1 MSRQQKMIAI
11 TLAPSQPLF
20 FLYGLLGVFTS
31 ACLQFIP
38 MPVWGMI
45 VLVMMVWCFCAYVML
60 LHALL
65 RLPKSWIGLRLNA
78 KNQWFAQNKQGE
90 EVEVNIT
97 PDTFVSSFLTVIN
110 LQDKKAKPLGSMLII
125 PSRVDKATYRQLRV
139 LLLWGSDRKNIQSDS
154 LDA

>member
-11 TLAPSQPLF
+11 TLAPSKPLF
-20 FLYGLLGVFTS
+20 FLYGLMGVFTS
-31 ACLQFIP
+31 ACVQFIP

-45 VLVMMVWCFCAYVML
+45 FLVMMVWCFCAYVML

-78 KNQWFAQNKQGE
+78 KNQWFAQNKQSE
-90 EVEVNIT
+90 EVEVKMT

-125 PSRVDKATYRQLRV
+125 PARVDKAAYRQLRV
-139 LLLWGSDRKNIQSDS
+139 LLLWGSDRKSTQSDS

>member
-1 MSRQQKMIAI
+1 MSRQQKTIAI

-31 ACLQFIP
+31 ACVQFIP

-110 LQDKKAKPLGSMLII
+110 LQDKKAKPIGSMLII
-125 PSRVDKATYRQLRV
+125 PSRVDKAAYRQLRV
-139 LLLWGSDRKNIQSDS
+139 LLLWGSGRKNTQSDS
-154 LDA
+154 LDL

>member
-1 MSRQQKMIAI
+1 MSRQQKTIAI

-45 VLVMMVWCFCAYVML
+45 VLVMMVWCVCAYVML

-65 RLPKSWIGLRLNA
+65 RLPKSWVGLRLSA
-78 KNQWFAQNKQGE
+78 KNQWFAHNKQGE

-97 PDTFVSSFLTVIN
+97 LDTFVSSFLTVIN

-125 PSRVDKATYRQLRV
+125 PSRVDKAAYRQLRV